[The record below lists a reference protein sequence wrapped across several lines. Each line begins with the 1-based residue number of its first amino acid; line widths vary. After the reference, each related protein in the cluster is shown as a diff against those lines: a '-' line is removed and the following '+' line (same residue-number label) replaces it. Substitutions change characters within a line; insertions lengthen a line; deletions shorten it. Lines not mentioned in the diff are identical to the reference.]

1 MVALFVCCMLFVYSV
16 GRITEATNWTIRC
29 NLNSSNNSN
38 GKQTKR
44 KADEKDVVM
53 HACKTSSMRS
63 CSQNTPV
70 SILVVYIHN
79 SPTLHWVVIN
89 AVCKQ
94 GQFVLLFIRCSIF
107 CWCMRVIHV
116 YISQLAWQSNHG
128 LKPIVY
134 SVITGKYVYT
144 WTLTSFLSTETG
156 SLWSGR
162 RSRNEHVHIDVK
174 NISTALWWRG

>member
-16 GRITEATNWTIRC
+16 GRITEATNCTIRC

-70 SILVVYIHN
+70 KHCK
-79 SPTLHWVVIN
+79 
-89 AVCKQ
+89 VCKQ
-94 GQFVLLFIRCSIF
+94 DQLVLLFIRCSIF
-107 CWCMRVIHV
+107 CCCMRVIHV
-116 YISQLAWQSNHG
+116 YIS
-128 LKPIVY
+128 
-134 SVITGKYVYT
+134 
-144 WTLTSFLSTETG
+144 
-156 SLWSGR
+156 
-162 RSRNEHVHIDVK
+162 
-174 NISTALWWRG
+174 